1 MTAPDASA
9 DRNQRPS
16 EAALIASE
24 VRHVVI
30 EGDDILAARVD
41 AGDIYLP
48 LRSMCDALGV
58 SYQGQVARIRRDEV
72 LADGLHTLRVATGGG
87 VQSVQA
93 LHLECVPLWLA
104 GLEPGRVKEEIRPRL
119 RVYKRWVRQKVWE
132 VFATELDLPQTSSP
146 AAADPTALSLQQVAE
161 LGRALTAMAE
171 QQLVFQQEQTQVRSI
186 LADHEQRL
194 DAQEGRLDRAAQVM
208 GETIRQVH
216 ALKRRLDPGNV
227 ITDEQAAEL
236 QETIKA
242 IAEELTRQSA
252 GTGQQK
258 NYYASLFSEL
268 HKRFRVSTYKNLTIE
283 KYERA
288 MAWLRDYDEA
298 LGRSLPPPLEG
309 PG

>member
-1 MTAPDASA
+1 MTAQDDTAGQ
-9 DRNQRPS
+9 DQRTG
-16 EAALIASE
+16 EAALIAIE
-24 VRHVVI
+24 LRHVVI

-72 LADGLHTLRVATGGG
+72 LAEGLHTLRVETGGG

-93 LHLECVPLWLA
+93 LHRECVPLWLA
-104 GLEPGRVKEEIRPRL
+104 GLEPNRVKEEIRPRL
-119 RVYKRWVRQKVWE
+119 RVYKRWVRQKVWDA
-132 VFATELDLPQTSSP
+132 FAAELGLPQTTVP
-146 AAADPTALSLQQVAE
+146 APVDPTALSLQQVAE

-171 QQLVFQQEQTQVRSI
+171 QQLAFQQEQTQVRGLLS
-186 LADHEQRL
+186 DHEQRL
-194 DAQEGRLDRAAQVM
+194 GLQEGRLDRAAQVM
-208 GETIRQVH
+208 GETIREVK
-216 ALKRRLDPGNV
+216 ALTRRLDPGNV

-242 IAEELTRQSA
+242 IAEELTRQSV

-298 LGRSLPPPLEG
+298 LGRAIDDP
-309 PG
+309 

>member
-1 MTAPDASA
+1 MTAQDDAA
-9 DRNQRPS
+9 GQEQRTGVT
-16 EAALIASE
+16 ALTTSD
-24 VRHVVI
+24 VRHVMI

-48 LRSMCDALGV
+48 LRSMCETLGV

-72 LADGLHTLRVATGGG
+72 LAEGLQPLRVETGGG

-132 VFATELDLPQTSSP
+132 AFATELGLPQTPGP
-146 AAADPTALSLQQVAE
+146 APADAIALSLQQVAD
-161 LGRALTAMAE
+161 LGRALTALAE
-171 QQLVFQQEQTQVRSI
+171 QQLAFQHEQTQIRGI
-186 LADHEQRL
+186 LADHELRL
-194 DAQEGRLDRAAQVM
+194 GVQEGRLDRAAQVM
-208 GETIRQVH
+208 GETIREVR
-216 ALKRRLDPGNV
+216 ALKGRLDPGNV
-227 ITDEQAAEL
+227 ITDEQAADL

-252 GTGQQK
+252 DSGQQK

-268 HKRFRVSTYKNLTIE
+268 HRRFRVSTYKNLSIE
-283 KYERA
+283 KYARA
-288 MAWLRDYDEA
+288 MAWLRDYDAA
-298 LGRSLPPPLEG
+298 LGRSQHPPLEG
-309 PG
+309 TD

>member
-1 MTAPDASA
+1 MPARDVSGGQAQRAGDTALVATD
-9 DRNQRPS
+9 
-16 EAALIASE
+16 L
-24 VRHVVI
+24 RHVVI

-58 SYQGQVARIRRDEV
+58 SYQGQIARIRRDEI
-72 LADGLHTLRVATGGG
+72 LAEGLHSLRVETGGG
-87 VQSVQA
+87 VQNVQA

-104 GLEPGRVKEEIRPRL
+104 GLEPSRVKEEIRPRL

-132 VFATELDLPQTSSP
+132 AFATELGLPQTTVP
-146 AAADPTALSLQQVAE
+146 APGDPTSLSLQQVAE
-161 LGRALTAMAE
+161 LGRALIAMAE
-171 QQLVFQQEQTQVRSI
+171 QQLAFQQEQTQLRGR

-194 DAQEGRLDRAAQVM
+194 GVQEGRMDRAAQVM
-208 GETIRQVH
+208 GETLREVK

-268 HKRFRVSTYKNLTIE
+268 HRRFRVSTYKNLTIE

-288 MAWLRDYDEA
+288 MAWLRDYDDA
-298 LGRSLPPPLEG
+298 LGRAMDDP
-309 PG
+309 